1 MGMIPTMA
9 VNVPTVPTRK
19 FANIPTSHKPVI
31 TIQNTRV
38 KFLTVDTTVMLGT
51 PETTVKTL
59 VIITRV
65 SFQLNAKLPTTR
77 HIGIAMSPPK
87 ISGFK
92 LFLTRR
98 TTITIRT
105 IVKVDQIVAIENFPT
120 TVTSGE
126 SITPTITTITITIS
140 ARAQIITS
148 VPTLATSALMPASSF
163 PTIFT
168 ELITVNNGNL
178 VIAESLATTIADI
191 PILGCGTIHTKPRI
205 NTLMGIEFATQ
216 IAALPIH

>member
-1 MGMIPTMA
+1 
-9 VNVPTVPTRK
+9 
-19 FANIPTSHKPVI
+19 
-31 TIQNTRV
+31 
-38 KFLTVDTTVMLGT
+38 
-51 PETTVKTL
+51 
-59 VIITRV
+59 
-65 SFQLNAKLPTTR
+65 
-77 HIGIAMSPPK
+77 MSPPK

-92 LFLTRR
+92 LFLIRHTI
-98 TTITIRT
+98 ITIGRIVT
-105 IVKVDQIVAIENFPT
+105 IVQIVTVENFPT

-126 SITPTITTITITIS
+126 SITPTITTITTIIITIS
-140 ARAQIITS
+140 TLGQPITLKPL
-148 VPTLATSALMPASSF
+148 VTTVTLIPASSF

-191 PILGCGTIHTKPRI
+191 PILGRGTIPTKPRI

>member
-1 MGMIPTMA
+1 
-9 VNVPTVPTRK
+9 
-19 FANIPTSHKPVI
+19 
-31 TIQNTRV
+31 
-38 KFLTVDTTVMLGT
+38 
-51 PETTVKTL
+51 
-59 VIITRV
+59 
-65 SFQLNAKLPTTR
+65 
-77 HIGIAMSPPK
+77 MSPPK

-92 LFLTRR
+92 LFLIRHTI
-98 TTITIRT
+98 ITIGRIVT
-105 IVKVDQIVAIENFPT
+105 IVQIVTVENFPT

-191 PILGCGTIHTKPRI
+191 PILGRGTIPTKPRI